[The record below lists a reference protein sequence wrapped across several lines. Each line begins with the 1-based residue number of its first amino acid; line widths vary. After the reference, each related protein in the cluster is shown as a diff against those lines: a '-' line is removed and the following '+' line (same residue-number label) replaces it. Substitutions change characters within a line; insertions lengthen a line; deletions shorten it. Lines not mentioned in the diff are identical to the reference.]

1 MASSSSTC
9 SEVQSYGCMCYHIF
23 GVTSRQPANCVD
35 IRSAKECSALK
46 NISLTIFQST
56 RLLAISQKLESA
68 RPFTLASFAGARA
81 SGGKTEP
88 RAALGDGVECGRC
101 VSKQRRGPG
110 RSPEGVCREADCVYS
125 GNAQT
130 QKELHSLTELFPP
143 TSQLR
148 R

>member
-68 RPFTLASFAGARA
+68 RPFTLASFARARA

-101 VSKQRRGPG
+101 ASKQRRGPG
-110 RSPEGVCREADCVYS
+110 RSPEGAKASASSTFAAKSELS
-125 GNAQT
+125 ENAISSSPDSANT
-130 QKELHSLTELFPP
+130 
-143 TSQLR
+143 
-148 R
+148 